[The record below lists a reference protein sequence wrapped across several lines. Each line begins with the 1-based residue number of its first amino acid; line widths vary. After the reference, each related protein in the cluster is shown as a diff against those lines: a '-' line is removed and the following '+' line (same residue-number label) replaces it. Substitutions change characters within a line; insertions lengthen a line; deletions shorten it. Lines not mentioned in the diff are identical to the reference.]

1 VPYFNRA
8 WRHYQERSTDMQR
21 MLPLYYIAL
30 TQYPDLAERPQVC
43 AGLPACTRRALHGMA
58 LYGSSTGRRL
68 VLMPFTHAQAPHL
81 PAPQPLYAVKSLFHE
96 HDGIQPF
103 WNLGLTDAYVD
114 EQNKPHA

>member
-43 AGLPACTRRALHGMA
+43 AALPACTRRALHCMA

-68 VLMPFTHAQAPHL
+68 SSCHAQAPHL
-81 PAPQPLYAVKSLFHE
+81 AAPQPLYAVKPLFHE

-103 WNLGLTDAYVD
+103 WNLGLTDVYLD
-114 EQNKPHA
+114 EQNKLNA